1 MNLFPGWPD
10 LRLIDSRRGPSLPA
24 MAEWTLGPWPF
35 GHLAPKRVHMRLVV
49 SLAAIA
55 LTVHSPTAEAV
66 SICRWV
72 NESGRTQIAEV
83 VPDKYKKI
91 ATCTDSRKYELSA
104 EQRRAAEQR
113 VAEDR
118 AAANKEA
125 AKPPAERAASSPR
138 PAGAASQ
145 PGAKRPAEVVTDATD
160 CPSWWRIYDESVEC
174 FGPYRT
180 TRGATKV
187 EAFDKCNVVP
197 SPEPRCGP
205 RSN

>member
-1 MNLFPGWPD
+1 MC
-10 LRLIDSRRGPSLPA
+10 LIGSRRGPSLPA
-24 MAEWTLGPWPF
+24 MAQWILGLKSF
-35 GHLAPKRVHMRLVV
+35 GRLVPTRALIRRAV
-49 SLAAIA
+49 QLAAIA
-55 LTVHSPTAEAV
+55 LTLQSPTAKAV

-104 EQRRAAEQR
+104 EQRRTAEQR

-138 PAGAASQ
+138 PAGAAYQ
-145 PGAKRPAEVVTDATD
+145 PGAKRPAEIVTDATD
-160 CPSWWRIYDESVEC
+160 CASSWRIYDESVEC

-180 TRGATKV
+180 TGGATKS

-197 SPEPRCGP
+197 NPEPRCGP